1 MGSAHCKSTEG
12 HMGNTSDCKNVCIQ
26 RKELGWPIH
35 ALPCCY
41 LRQNLVTAIGQAPRN
56 AAQCWRGL
64 RSPLLLVSIHRKF
77 LLVSPR
83 CAVCMSLPESLSTN
97 VM

>member
-12 HMGNTSDCKNVCIQ
+12 HTGSTSDCRSVCIQ
-26 RKELGWPIH
+26 RKELGLPIH
-35 ALPCCY
+35 ALPHCY
-41 LRQNLVTAIGQAPRN
+41 LRQNLVTAMGQDPWD
-56 AAQCWRGL
+56 AAQRWRGL
-64 RSPLLLVSIHRKF
+64 RSPLLMVSIHRKF
-77 LLVSPR
+77 LLFSSR